1 MKSKAL
7 ERAGEADRVKCCVQ
21 TDRTKDLIPALFFYI
36 HCYPLLKLQIMKWI
50 KKVLGITELIKKQD
64 ETNKLLDL
72 IEKNTRQTA
81 ELQKRYNDAYHIR

>member
-1 MKSKAL
+1 
-7 ERAGEADRVKCCVQ
+7 
-21 TDRTKDLIPALFFYI
+21 
-36 HCYPLLKLQIMKWI
+36 MKWI
-50 KKVLGITELIKKQD
+50 KKVLGITELIKKQE